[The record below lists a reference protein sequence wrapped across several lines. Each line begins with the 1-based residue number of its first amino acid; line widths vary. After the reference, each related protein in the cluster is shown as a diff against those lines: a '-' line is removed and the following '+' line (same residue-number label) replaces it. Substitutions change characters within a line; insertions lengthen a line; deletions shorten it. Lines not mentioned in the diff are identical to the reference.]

1 MNRISRCQ
9 LLGLLLISVCVG
21 AVSAQEHGGYLGRP
35 GGYFNGRHIGYVPKH
50 EKVDCQAGCAVCAE
64 ATVPPLESEHAH
76 LLTVD
81 QVNYQQPV
89 SVSEDAHVDGVDIY
103 EGQLIDENGEYLE
116 TYPDSYGPTH
126 PKMETSTT
134 SLIYGGIEY
143 LHWWTTG
150 MDIPAL
156 VTTSPAADQG
166 ILGAPGTSVLF
177 GEEGL
182 NQNGRPGGRLT
193 LGRMLN
199 PDCGQG
205 LEVTFLRLAE
215 ESEQFV
221 ASGADYSVLAR
232 PFFNTV
238 SGQQDSR
245 RIVFPGVV
253 EGSLNVISSTEFETF
268 QAVFRQV
275 YAEIPG
281 VRADYF
287 FGYRYADLKDFIR
300 VNEATVSLSG
310 PTIGSTFSLY
320 DQFESENKFHGG
332 EFGIRIIKQKNF
344 CWSFECSAQI
354 ALGNTQS
361 LVQIDGQT
369 VATARDGSSTTTDV
383 GLLTQESNIG
393 EYQVDKFSGIAE
405 FGINARRHFVCGLDA
420 KIGYT
425 AFFWS
430 DVIRAGDQMDLD
442 INTTQIPPGQLQ
454 GPPAP
459 IFPAETSS
467 FWAHGLNVGLE
478 YSY

>member
-1 MNRISRCQ
+1 M
-9 LLGLLLISVCVG
+9 
-21 AVSAQEHGGYLGRP
+21 
-35 GGYFNGRHIGYVPKH
+35 
-50 EKVDCQAGCAVCAE
+50 
-64 ATVPPLESEHAH
+64 
-76 LLTVD
+76 
-81 QVNYQQPV
+81 
-89 SVSEDAHVDGVDIY
+89 
-103 EGQLIDENGEYLE
+103 
-116 TYPDSYGPTH
+116 
-126 PKMETSTT
+126 
-134 SLIYGGIEY
+134 
-143 LHWWTTG
+143 
-150 MDIPAL
+150 
-156 VTTSPAADQG
+156 
-166 ILGAPGTSVLF
+166 GAPGTTVLF
-177 GEEGL
+177 GNEGL
-182 NQNGRPGGRLT
+182 NQDGRSGGRLT

-205 LEVTFLRLAE
+205 LEVTFLRLVE
-215 ESEQFV
+215 ESEQFS

-238 SGQQDSR
+238 SGQQDSQ
-245 RIVFPGVV
+245 RIVFPGLV

-268 QAVFRQV
+268 EAVFRQV
-275 YAEIPG
+275 YVDIPG

-287 FGYRYADLKDFIR
+287 VGYRYADLKDFIR
-300 VNEATVSLSG
+300 VNESKVSLSG

-320 DQFESENKFHGG
+320 DEFESENKFHGG

-369 VATARDGSSTTTDV
+369 ISTARDGSSTTTDI

-420 KIGYT
+420 RIGYT

-430 DVIRAGDQMDLD
+430 DVIRAGDQIDLD

-454 GPPAP
+454 GAPAP
-459 IFPAETSS
+459 IFTAETSS